1 MKRLFAIAALSLIT
15 LAPAVWAIPTE
26 INYQGTL
33 RASSSPSQYPHT
45 DDISAHQPRWP
56 HPVSDTIQAT
66 PNVVNGLFSV
76 KLDFQLIGSNTWET
90 ITPYIK
96 VTVGNHN
103 PFAARKSLSH
113 CLFYYQQL
121 RGSRCHW
128 ADADCPGYGLVLL
141 GMIAMF
147 SASCPAGWD
156 VFTGL
161 QGRFPVGEDPSNLLQ
176 FAVGFSSGSLT
187 HSHIVNSHT
196 HTIAIDNITHSHETP
211 IVRGD
216 GTSNDFIVPNM
227 FNTTSNVGTDR

>member
-33 RASSSPSQYPHT
+33 RAGGVPVNIPTQMTFQLTSQDGLTPY
-45 DDISAHQPRWP
+45 SN
-56 HPVSDTIQAT
+56 TIQAT

-96 VTVGNHN
+96 VTVGPK
-103 PFAARKSLSH
+103 PFRRSKNLSH

-128 ADADCPGYGLVLL
+128 ADPSCLRLRTCTLRGSRCFFCQSSSGIDC
-141 GMIAMF
+141 F
-147 SASCPAGWD
+147 SQDCKD
-156 VFTGL
+156 VF
-161 QGRFPVGEDPSNLLQ
+161 Q
-176 FAVGFSSGSLT
+176 
-187 HSHIVNSHT
+187 
-196 HTIAIDNITHSHETP
+196 
-211 IVRGD
+211 
-216 GTSNDFIVPNM
+216 
-227 FNTTSNVGTDR
+227 